1 MKVFRIVIET
11 FEPSNPFPIVTHTF
25 QGRNAAQAEAF
36 VRAHEASDRF
46 FRECGTT
53 GLFAG
58 KVPCKQRRT
67 FSGWVEL

>member
-1 MKVFRIVIET
+1 MKVWRIVVET
-11 FEPSNPFPIVTHTF
+11 NEPSLPFAIVTHTF
-25 QGRNAAQAEAF
+25 QGRDARQAEAF

-53 GLFAG
+53 GMFAG
-58 KVPCKQRRT
+58 KVPCSQRRT